1 MKILDEMLDADKTVL
16 VSEIKE
22 KYQSFKDERTPH
34 EKIWQQ
40 NLAFLLGKHWLKWDS
55 VSNTYSDVTQN
66 NTLLKKRKNS
76 IRLTSNLI
84 LPGFRLLH
92 AKLAKIKPILNVVP
106 ERSMDERNIS
116 AAQVGDVVLK
126 AIWRDL
132 KMQQILQYRDIL
144 RLCFGYA
151 FLEPY
156 LNVEKGDVVDEEGVR
171 TGEVD
176 CDVLSP
182 FDVYLP
188 KVELNSGINCL
199 IKAKIRSVDYI
210 NQKYDA
216 DVKEDMELEVSSVQ
230 NQINALM
237 GKSELVKPKGRA
249 LLLEYWE
256 EESKSYP
263 DGRLV
268 AIANERLLSND
279 VIPPEYKGRIGIRKF
294 DFFQVPLSIYT
305 QGCVEQAISPQKEY
319 NYSISNIVEFMKRM
333 TKGKIKVP
341 TGAQM
346 ITEYDDENGQILKF
360 NPQGGQGPEQ
370 MPLASIPGYV
380 FRDLQRKK
388 IDLQD
393 IIGMHD
399 VSMAKPPKGVKSGKA
414 IFFLQEQDDTQ
425 LGPILARDE
434 EELAVVGEMFLD
446 IVEKY
451 YTEPRLLSTVGLN
464 LSYEA
469 KQFLSTWGKDEY
481 DSSDIVMTKG
491 GRRVIVQLGSGLPL
505 SKGARDEYIMNLWNM
520 GIIQDPDQFMK
531 LIDLGEITQEFK
543 SIDILAAETEN
554 QEMAKG
560 IIHTVHNYDNHQV
573 HIKVLNDFR
582 KRPSFE
588 KFPAATKNLFETHAK
603 GHQEAFKKE
612 LENLKASGVQPPA
625 GGGGGMQPQGGGGK
639 RKPKM
644 PGMGGM

>member
-1 MKILDEMLDADKTVL
+1 MEIEKMLEVDKTTL
-16 VSEIKE
+16 VSEVKE
-22 KYQSFKDERTPH
+22 KYQTFKEERTPH
-34 EKIWQQ
+34 EQVWQQ
-40 NLAFLLGKHWLKWDS
+40 NLAFLLGKQWLKWNS

-76 IRLTSNLI
+76 VRLVSNLI

-126 AIWRDL
+126 ALWRDL

-156 LNVEKGDVVDEEGVR
+156 LNVEKGDTVDDDGAK

-188 KVELNSGINCL
+188 KVEINSEITCL
-199 IKAKIRSVDYI
+199 IKAKIHSVDYI
-210 NQKYDA
+210 NQKYDSE
-216 DVKEDMELEVSSVQ
+216 VKEDAELEVSSVQ
-230 NQINALM
+230 NQINSLL
-237 GKSELVKPKGRA
+237 GKSGVSNPKNSA

-256 EESKSYP
+256 TPSKSYP
-263 DGRLV
+263 EGRLI
-268 AIANERLLSND
+268 AIANEELLSSD
-279 VIPPEYKGRIGIRKF
+279 VIPPEYKGQIPIRKF

-341 TGAQM
+341 IGAQM
-346 ITEYDDENGQILKF
+346 ITEYDDENGQILKY
-360 NPQGGQGPEQ
+360 NPQGGASPEQ
-370 MPLASIPGYV
+370 MQLSSIPGYV
-380 FRDLQRKK
+380 FMDLQRKK
-388 IDLQD
+388 LDLQD

-399 VSMAKPPKGVKSGKA
+399 VSQSKPPKGVRSGKA
-414 IFFLQEQDDTQ
+414 IFFLQQQDDTQ

-434 EELAVVGEMFLD
+434 EELSIIGEMFLD

-481 DSSDIVMTKG
+481 DSGDIAMTKG

-505 SKGARDEYIMNLWNM
+505 NKGARDEYIMNLWNM

-531 LIDLGEITQEFK
+531 LVDLGDITQEFK

-573 HIKVLNDFR
+573 HLKTLNDFR

-588 KFPAATKNLFETHAK
+588 KFPKTVTDLFEAHAK
-603 GHQEAFKKE
+603 GHQDAFRKE

-625 GGGGGMQPQGGGGK
+625 PGGRQPSSGGK
-639 RKPKM
+639 KKPLKI
-644 PGMGGM
+644 PMGGM